1 MENTE
6 KPAKEKKAKPAK
18 IKKAPSFYKNALTEK
33 KLQGRYLKHIEQ
45 KEDKD
50 FIRSC
55 YEEREGLYYIRA
67 NLNEKEVKR
76 LKALQKDIKTNKKS
90 TVNFL
95 PLGIAAALVAA
106 LVVFFTVFAN
116 PLLERALEA
125 GLEAVFEA
133 RAEADNFRLSLI
145 KFEVTMDGLAI
156 ANRDSP
162 MKNLFQFSRMA
173 IRLKP
178 QAILRGKVY
187 IEEVRAD
194 AIRFGTDRTVSGALP
209 DKPPKEKPA
218 KKQSDAPPLVDLSNF
233 DAAAL
238 LNREFDRLKTPK
250 IYDEAILAYETAAEK
265 WKAQVGAARQKAV
278 ELQSQAKPL
287 LALNINDYKSLN
299 KETIE
304 KARATIEQITT
315 LVHSVEEAS
324 DQVNGMV
331 SGIQTD
337 INSASGLVR
346 DAGNTVNADL
356 AHLRSYLDLG
366 SGAAMEVLEP
376 VVRDLLSD
384 SAETYL
390 DLGLRGL
397 EILEKVKSIQARQ
410 PKTAKAPK
418 EQAVKFTGRDVVFPT
433 RAYPRFYLGTLASD
447 VVTPNNWH
455 WGFDL
460 EGVSSDPD
468 LSGRPTTLTLSLEE
482 AGGLQRA
489 VVFNGL
495 ADFRSAAKERF
506 NADFKGDGF
515 PVSLGAQLS
524 KVGIGGYSGDASFA
538 FGLTGLTD
546 GSFTGGGNISLA
558 RSQLRDPSNT
568 LARAVSEAVA
578 EVRSLDLGLSYEHSS
593 SAADH
598 FSVTTNIGGLVAD
611 AMKKVAAQ
619 YIRRAEEEIEKA
631 LRAKIDQYIDG
642 RFISREE
649 LDLVFQA
656 VRGDKSAM
664 EGLKNSL
671 NEKRNAFRRQVED
684 AAKQAVEE
692 VKKQAED
699 AAKQA
704 VEEVKKQAED
714 QAKKAAKDLMEGKTP
729 SLPSVPSLPSNPFR
743 RP

>member
-1 MENTE
+1 MANTE
-6 KPAKEKKAKPAK
+6 KPAKEKKAKPVK
-18 IKKAPSFYKNALTEK
+18 IKKAPSFYKKTLTEK

-45 KEDKD
+45 KADKD

-67 NLNEKEVKR
+67 GLNEKEVKR
-76 LKALQKDIKTNKKS
+76 LKALQKDIKTNRKS

-106 LVVFFTVFAN
+106 LVVFFGFFAN

-133 RAEADNFRLSLI
+133 RVDADNFRLSLI
-145 KFEVTMDGLAI
+145 KFEVSMDGLTI

-187 IEEVRAD
+187 IEELRAD

-218 KKQSDAPPLVDLSNF
+218 REKADSPPLVDLSNF

-238 LNREFDRLKTPK
+238 LNREFDKLKTPK
-250 IYDEAILAYETAAEK
+250 IYDEAIRAYKTAAEK
-265 WKAQVGAARQKAV
+265 WKAQADAARQKAL

-287 LALNINDYKSLN
+287 IALNINDYKRLDR
-299 KETIE
+299 ETIE
-304 KARATIEQITT
+304 KARATIEQITAM
-315 LVHSVEEAS
+315 VRSIEEAS

-331 SGIQTD
+331 SGIQAD

-346 DAGNTVNADL
+346 DAGNNVSADL

-366 SGAAMEVLEP
+366 SGAAMDVLEP
-376 VVRDLLSD
+376 VVRDVLSD

-397 EILEKVKSIQARQ
+397 EILEKVKTMQARQ

-418 EQAVKFTGRDVVFPT
+418 EKAVKFTGRDVVFPT

-468 LSGRPTTLTLSLEE
+468 LSGRPTTLALSLEE
-482 AGGLQRA
+482 SGGGLQRA
-489 VVFNGL
+489 LMFKGL
-495 ADFRSAAKERF
+495 ADFRSNAKERF
-506 NADFKGDGF
+506 NANFEGGGF
-515 PVSLGAQLS
+515 PVSLGGQLS
-524 KVGIGGYSGDASFA
+524 KVGIGGYSGDANFA
-538 FGLTGLTD
+538 LGVTGSTD
-546 GSFTGGGNISLA
+546 GSFTGGGKISLT

-578 EVRSLDLGLSYEHSS
+578 EVRSLDLGLKYEHSA
-593 SAADH
+593 SAEDH
-598 FSVTTNIGGLVAD
+598 FSVTTNIGSLVAD

-619 YIRRAEEEIEKA
+619 YIKRAEEEIEKA

-642 RFISREE
+642 RFVSREE
-649 LDLVFQA
+649 LDLVFRA
-656 VRGDKSAM
+656 VRGDKSALD
-664 EGLKNSL
+664 GLKNSL
-671 NEKRNAFRRQVED
+671 NEKRNAFQRQVED
-684 AAKQAVEE
+684 AAKQAVED
-692 VKKQAED
+692 VKKE
-699 AAKQA
+699 
-704 VEEVKKQAED
+704 AED
-714 QAKKAAKDLMEGKTP
+714 QAKEAVKDLLEGKTP
-729 SLPSVPSLPSNPFR
+729 SAPSLPANPFR